1 MKIFIFNY
9 LGSIVCCCCTE
20 TTKFYCR
27 RHFFYFL
34 GEGTHYVGMKSAEQ
48 EVTRYLRRQI
58 ATPFIHIMNSSKA
71 IEMCKP
77 IKEEV
82 MQR

>member
-9 LGSIVCCCCTE
+9 LGSFVCCCCTE
-20 TTKFYCR
+20 TTKFSADDI
-27 RHFFYFL
+27 FNFL

-58 ATPFIHIMNSSKA
+58 ATPFINIMNSSKA